1 MGVHHQGTM
10 IEIVDMIEE
19 VTEGAEIEMAV
30 EDLTDMNPQEK
41 EEVMI
46 EMTEETTEEMAI
58 EAMASVET
66 IEIEDM
72 EAIEIEDMVVIE
84 IEDMEET
91 DITETTGEIEEVTID
106 MIDVMT
112 E

>member
-41 EEVMI
+41 EEVTI
-46 EMTEETTEEMAI
+46 EMTVEMTEEMAI

-72 EAIEIEDMVVIE
+72 E
-84 IEDMEET
+84 ET
-91 DITETTGEIEEVTID
+91 DITETIGEIEEVMTD

-112 E
+112 EEGL